1 MSDTSQGPGWWLA
14 SDGMWYPPE
23 MAQPPPPPPP
33 EPAREL
39 MERGTRARRLSRQQ
53 ARHGQ
58 TSESGGPHSR
68 VPPPVGK
75 KPVFK
80 RWWFWTA
87 TVLAVVVIVTG
98 IAWVSNKNNSTSSH
112 TSTTRAAALSSTSTT
127 TSHRPTTPSSTTTT
141 ARYIQPTAFFSCSG
155 SATGGVS
162 ISYGTNSSNLDGGR
176 TLPWE
181 SYLPVTLTSQSFD
194 VSAQLQG
201 YGGSVTCTT
210 LVYINGTRTTQTGTT
225 SRTHNVASAV
235 VCSNAKG
242 KWRPC

>member
-1 MSDTSQGPGWWLA
+1 VSDTSQGPGWWLA

-23 MAQPPPPPPP
+23 MAQLPPPP
-33 EPAREL
+33 ESAREA
-39 MERGTRARRLSRQQ
+39 MERGTRAGRRSSRPQTH
-53 ARHGQ
+53 HGQ
-58 TSESGGPHSR
+58 TPESGSSHAR

-87 TVLAVVVIVTG
+87 TVLAVVVIVAG
-98 IAWVSNKNNSTSSH
+98 IVWVSNKNNSTSSH
-112 TSTTRAAALSSTSTT
+112 TTNHAAALSS
-127 TSHRPTTPSSTTTT
+127 PSTTTT
-141 ARYIQPTAFFSCSG
+141 TAKYIQPTAFFSCSG

-162 ISYGTNSSNLDGGR
+162 ITYGTNSSNQDGGR

-181 SYLPVTLTSQSFD
+181 SYLPVTSTSQSFD

-201 YGGSVTCTT
+201 SGGSVTCTT
-210 LVYINGTRTTQTGTT
+210 LVYINGTRTTETGTT
-225 SRTHNVASAV
+225 SRTRNVASAV